1 MAITNLYPNLPGHLV
16 EFKDG
21 GMQLRETAVTGSS
34 KSLLI
39 IGTAIDGPVNE
50 PVAVDV
56 ENVQK
61 LFGDDVNSAGI
72 PNGTTLTKYARQ
84 AYKAGFN
91 DIRCMRV
98 TGSSAS
104 ATIETNS
111 NTNTELQEFISE
123 FNAEGNKKYT
133 VTLDMTGVP
142 SGKYGAIKK
151 EDIAITHPIA
161 GSSIANTFN
170 IPNEIVISANQ
181 VPARGDITIN
191 YKIEVVDTSTLS
203 TESGAVVA
211 DNTALDGTDLPS
223 V

>member
-191 YKIEVVDTSTLS
+191 YKIKIFIVVIK
-203 TESGAVVA
+203 
-211 DNTALDGTDLPS
+211 
-223 V
+223 